1 MINKIKS
8 AFRVVTF
15 IAMVVVIIIA
25 LDGGNGGEFEK

>member
-8 AFRVVTF
+8 VFRVLTF

-25 LDGGNGGEFEK
+25 LGGGNDE

>member
-25 LDGGNGGEFEK
+25 LDGGSYEQM